1 MALAAAATNEYLGK
15 FIFNQL
21 WSFWLIV
28 KFSGEKE
35 HADIERERELYE
47 YQHQQQQSPPPHQQT
62 VHLSPTHPHL
72 RHIGHPPSSL
82 ICIQSP
88 QQHQQHIN
96 NPSSQSS
103 VQNHCTS
110 SSSSQNQPQNEHLHE
125 MQIKKDS
132 QALHLVQSQSAHY
145 HSAPN
150 GGESRPSVIESNQ
163 PMIIECT

>member
-1 MALAAAATNEYLGK
+1 MQ
-15 FIFNQL
+15 FIFFL
-21 WSFWLIV
+21 E
-28 KFSGEKE
+28 GDKE
-35 HADIERERELYE
+35 HSDIERERELYE
-47 YQHQQQQSPPPHQQT
+47 YQQQSPPSPHQQT
-62 VHLSPTHPHL
+62 VHLTPNHPHL

-88 QQHQQHIN
+88 HQQMIN
-96 NPSSQSS
+96 NSPSQSS

-110 SSSSQNQPQNEHLHE
+110 SQQSLSPSHSESLHE

-132 QALHLVQSQSAHY
+132 QAMHMTQNPASHY
-145 HSAPN
+145 HQTQS